1 MKYGLIASIIAF
13 TGVIGCTG
21 GGSETARNI
30 AFRRRVKVRRED
42 MIKRGINVAPVIC

>member
-21 GGSETARNI
+21 GEASRNI

-42 MIKRGINVAPVIC
+42 MIKRGINAAPVIC